1 MTPIIEVKKETLE
14 YLQNTGLG
22 QIIRD
27 WRAWLDD
34 WTKDYIKEIF
44 DDMNNAMY
52 DTSASD
58 IIEFYVSGAYVF
70 RVAEKEYEIVLP
82 EIYRSRSGARWSYM
96 FVGLTDDNMPV
107 INYTD
112 NKADIYTFPESELEY
127 FPKWAR
133 ELAKEVD

>member
-27 WRAWLDD
+27 WKAWLDD
-34 WTKDYIKEIF
+34 FTTVYKKGIF
-44 DDMNNAMY
+44 DNMNNAMY

-70 RVAEKEYEIVLP
+70 RVAEKEYQIVLP
-82 EIYRSRSGARWSYM
+82 EVYRSGSGARWSYM
-96 FVGLTDDNMPV
+96 FVGLTEDNMPL

-112 NKADIYTFPESELEY
+112 NTANIYTFPKSKLEY
-127 FPKWAR
+127 FPKWAQ

>member
-1 MTPIIEVKKETLE
+1 MKPVITVKKETLE

-27 WRAWLDD
+27 WRAWLD
-34 WTKDYIKEIF
+34 KYPADYKNEIF
-44 DDMNNAMY
+44 NDMNSAMS

-70 RVAEKEYEIVLP
+70 RVAEKEYQIVLP
-82 EIYRSRSGARWSYM
+82 EVYRSGSGARWSYM
-96 FVGLTDDNMPV
+96 FVGLTSDNMPV
-107 INYTD
+107 IDYTD
-112 NKADIYTFPESELEY
+112 NKARVCTFPESKLKH
-127 FPKWAR
+127 FPKWAQ